1 MIFCNALASAAERGK
16 TLEAIENFRRVL
28 NRQSGYFAP
37 ANLELSYALL
47 SEKRND
53 EALAQLLQVSQR
65 DGARYPVSYF
75 HLARLYE
82 LKGDL
87 KQAETAFSQAVDAY
101 GANNAQPLLDLSRVR
116 EKQGNFKGAL
126 EAMERYVTL
135 MQQQGLKPAWGDER
149 LAELRAKVR

>member
-1 MIFCNALASAAERGK
+1 MQKLVTGLIETQPRNGAWTSGSVNGSRRG
-16 TLEAIENFRRVL
+16 FR
-28 NRQSGYFAP
+28 GFYFG
-37 ANLELSYALL
+37 
-47 SEKRND
+47 RND

-87 KQAETAFSQAVDAY
+87 KQAETAFAQAVDAY
-101 GANNAQPLLDLSRVR
+101 GSNNAQPLLDLSRVR

-126 EAMERYVTL
+126 EAMERYVTV
-135 MQQQGLKPAWGDER
+135 MQQQGLKPVWGDER
-149 LAELRAKVR
+149 IAELRAKAQ